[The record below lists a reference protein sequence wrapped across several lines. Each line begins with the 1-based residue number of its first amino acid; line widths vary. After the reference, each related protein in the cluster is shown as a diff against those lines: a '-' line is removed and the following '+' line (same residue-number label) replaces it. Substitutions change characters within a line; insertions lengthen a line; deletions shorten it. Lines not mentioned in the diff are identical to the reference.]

1 MIYDFNFVTLGSSAW
16 LQHSWS
22 VGLWVASKH
31 VCGIIFV
38 FFVVHLIRVGG
49 GGASEPTSQHVSPQW
64 LMSVGESQNCFY
76 SLVDTKDEG
85 RLGTTGCWGVI

>member
-1 MIYDFNFVTLGSSAW
+1 MSLLPAN
-16 LQHSWS
+16 
-22 VGLWVASKH
+22 KH
-31 VCGIIFV
+31 VYGIIFV

-64 LMSVGESQNCFY
+64 LMSVGQSQNCFY

-85 RLGTTGCWGVI
+85 RLGRLGAGVSYEQEL